1 MEMPSVE
8 LPEASLSWNSILVAV
23 AVLVAIA
30 GIAVALYKGWEVYK
44 KVSLRDRVKDLES
57 RMSSV
62 EGRLAL
68 GDTRFQN
75 QSDDLGQV
83 LITMHAIMMHMISG
97 NDRDKLQ
104 ETEKELTKYMAHR
117 KTRDGGRQE

>member
-1 MEMPSVE
+1 MPSVE
-8 LPEASLSWNSILVAV
+8 LPNAGLCWDSIVYAVAILVAV
-23 AVLVAIA
+23 A
-30 GIAVALYKGWEVYK
+30 GIIVSLYKGWEVLK
-44 KVSLRDRVKDLES
+44 KVSVRDRVTDLEK
-57 RMSSV
+57 RMGKV
-62 EGRLAL
+62 EDRLTL

-104 ETEKELTKYMAHR
+104 TTERELTKYMAKR
-117 KTRDGGRQE
+117 KTRDGGNQ

>member
-1 MEMPSVE
+1 MPSVE
-8 LPEASLSWNSILVAV
+8 LPNAGLSWDSIVYAVAILVAV
-23 AVLVAIA
+23 A
-30 GIAVALYKGWEVYK
+30 GIIVSLYKGWEVLK
-44 KVSLRDRVKDLES
+44 KVSVRDRVTDLEK
-57 RMSSV
+57 RMGKV
-62 EGRLAL
+62 EDRLTL

-117 KTRDGGRQE
+117 KTRDGGSK